1 MSVNSET
8 MISEGG
14 ELANTNR
21 QSAIKESR
29 MKITTPK
36 VIRWAGLSAMA
47 AGIIFAGIQ
56 PIHPPDVLASVNT
69 NAFIII
75 TSLKT
80 VMCLFGLFGITGLY
94 ARQVEET
101 GWLGLG
107 GFVLLTIFYAVQM
120 CFAFVEPLILPLLV
134 TVAPGFVESSL
145 GMASGAGGPINLGAL
160 AVIYQIVSLLYFVG
174 TLLFG
179 IALFRARILSRWAA
193 GLLAISGPL
202 ALIMVALLPHRLE
215 RLAAVPMGIALI
227 WLGYG
232 LWSERREKASEP
244 APGLV
249 SPQPLQTEAG

>member
-1 MSVNSET
+1 MATNERMSSIKQTATMKGHKHMNVNSKT
-8 MISEGG
+8 TNSEGG

-69 NAFIII
+69 SAFIII

-80 VMCLFGLFGITGLY
+80 VMCIFGLFGIAGLY

-107 GFVLLTIFYAVQM
+107 GFLLLTIFYAVQM
-120 CFAFVEPLILPLLV
+120 CYAFVEPLILPLLV
-134 TVAPGFVESSL
+134 TGRRRLWRASWGWPVGPVA
-145 GMASGAGGPINLGAL
+145 
-160 AVIYQIVSLLYFVG
+160 
-174 TLLFG
+174 
-179 IALFRARILSRWAA
+179 R
-193 GLLAISGPL
+193 
-202 ALIMVALLPHRLE
+202 
-215 RLAAVPMGIALI
+215 
-227 WLGYG
+227 
-232 LWSERREKASEP
+232 
-244 APGLV
+244 
-249 SPQPLQTEAG
+249 